1 MKKNDQ
7 IRPSGCPIAYGLDI
21 IGDRWSLLVIRDIMI
36 KGNKTYS
43 DFLEAEEGIASNI
56 LNDRLKKL
64 TSLGILDKSRDPH
77 NRRSFIYELTEK
89 GQDLA
94 PLVIE
99 MVIWSGKHD
108 TRDNASKEVLTKI
121 LQGREQFES
130 DLRGGQNPE

>member
-1 MKKNDQ
+1 MEKNEQ
-7 IRPSGCPIAYGLDI
+7 IRTSGCPIAYGLDI

-36 KGNKTYS
+36 RGNKTYS

-64 TSLGILDKSRDPH
+64 TSIGILDKSRDPH
-77 NRRSFIYELTEK
+77 NRRSFVYKLTEK

-108 TRDNASKEVLTKI
+108 TREVASKEVLAKV
-121 LQGREQFES
+121 LQGKDQFEAE
-130 DLRGGQNPE
+130 LRNGQE

>member
-1 MKKNDQ
+1 MSKNEQ
-7 IRPSGCPIAYGLDI
+7 IRSSGCPIAYGLDI

-36 KGNKTYS
+36 RGNKTYS

-64 TSLGILDKSRDPH
+64 TNLGILDKSRDPN
-77 NRRSFIYELTEK
+77 NRRSFVYELTEK
-89 GQDLA
+89 GHDLA

-108 TRDNASKEVLTKI
+108 TRENASKEVLAKV
-121 LQGREQFES
+121 LEDKRQFEME
-130 DLRGGQNPE
+130 LRGK

>member
-1 MKKNDQ
+1 M
-7 IRPSGCPIAYGLDI
+7 IR
-21 IGDRWSLLVIRDIMI
+21 
-36 KGNKTYS
+36 GNKTYS

-89 GQDLA
+89 GRDLA

-108 TRDNASKEVLTKI
+108 TRDVASKEVLTKI
-121 LQGREQFES
+121 LHDKDQFEAE
-130 DLRGGQNPE
+130 LRTGQD